1 MSCRSRSLPTV
12 LSIEVSSGED
22 STYFSVSRMLLRA
35 CAFSGESRHYPGCIC
50 PTVFR
55 RMTRDG
61 SGSQGQMPRP
71 DRLAMDVPYRV
82 GEDGLQLRVKKE
94 AIPLNS
100 VQVRGGDSSIPNCSL
115 NDFLIP
121 WFSKRSL
128 R

>member
-1 MSCRSRSLPTV
+1 MAVLPEQKSSTV
-12 LSIEVSSGED
+12 LSIEVSSGDD
-22 STYFSVSRMLLRA
+22 STYLSVSRILLRA
-35 CAFSGESRHYPGCIC
+35 CAFSGESRH
-50 PTVFR
+50 
-55 RMTRDG
+55 TRLYLSHNFPPHDQSRTRI
-61 SGSQGQMPRP
+61 SGANASSWSP
-71 DRLAMDVPYRV
+71 AMDVPYKV

-115 NDFLIP
+115 KDFLIP